1 MGNYYKVIKEHPI
14 NPSRVSLFLINGNDC
29 GNWYVRIRKDKG
41 GYYQASLKTASFD
54 IASERA
60 SLVYLK
66 LIDSETRGRVF
77 TNRTF
82 GQTFTEFIK
91 ESGLSH
97 HRKTRIQSIF
107 RRYFLPYFKE
117 MDLSDINSIEFNNYL
132 RWRSSYW
139 KLAETEE
146 KLEHERRSGTPVFNI
161 SKVPAVSTLRGE
173 RQVMVQFLGYCV
185 REQYISQLPLL
196 RAKIE
201 NIEGVVASRN
211 RKKAKALDPDLEGN
225 IERALRDYCLDRG
238 QDDDNWLRRFGR
250 ARLYF
255 FIYWS
260 RHSLIRPSSEL
271 THVKWRDVEIQ
282 DSQKHDGYKLALINV
297 LNSKTGK
304 PRLAVMPYGQTE
316 LIFRWRDY
324 CKTFNTLTNSN
335 MFGKQEDY
343 VFPSYKGGHELV
355 ETHLLGRLLA
365 RNLKLWGLNRT
376 EDGRIVTMYSIA
388 RHTGITR
395 RIERSNWDVGRIAT
409 AAGTSIQAISSSYYE
424 AFIRQNPDRWAMT
437 FRNGKPTLTERKL
450 ERITKGAQIWDE
462 YLDGLDG

>member
-1 MGNYYKVIKEHPI
+1 M
-14 NPSRVSLFLINGNDC
+14 
-29 GNWYVRIRKDKG
+29 
-41 GYYQASLKTASFD
+41 
-54 IASERA
+54 
-60 SLVYLK
+60 
-66 LIDSETRGRVF
+66 
-77 TNRTF
+77 
-82 GQTFTEFIK
+82 
-91 ESGLSH
+91 
-97 HRKTRIQSIF
+97 
-107 RRYFLPYFKE
+107 
-117 MDLSDINSIEFNNYL
+117 
-132 RWRSSYW
+132 
-139 KLAETEE
+139 AETEE
-146 KLEHERRSGTPVFNI
+146 KLEQERRSGTPVFNI